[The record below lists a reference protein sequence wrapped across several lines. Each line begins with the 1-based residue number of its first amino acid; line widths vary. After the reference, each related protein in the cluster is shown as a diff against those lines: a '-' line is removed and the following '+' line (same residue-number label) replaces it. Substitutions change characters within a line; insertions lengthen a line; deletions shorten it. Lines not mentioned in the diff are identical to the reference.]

1 MKKADKNQA
10 WLYRL
15 VGKLNW
21 EGENF
26 FGSLQFFQKLVDFP
40 GFEPETPII
49 GFSQWSVTNCE
60 FTIKSA
66 ACCGKIKSP
75 Y

>member
-1 MKKADKNQA
+1 MK
-10 WLYRL
+10 
-15 VGKLNW
+15 
-21 EGENF
+21 F
-26 FGSLQFFQKLVDFP
+26 FFAIFQKLVDFP

-60 FTIKSA
+60 FTIKFA

-75 Y
+75 YQTDMQIDLPVMYTIANIARNWD